1 MQIAPET
8 MHQIAALF
16 KGFDDPTRIHIL
28 SLLIEGERCVGEIAD
43 TMNLTQSAV
52 SHQLRILKAM
62 KLIKYRRDGKNL
74 FYSLADDHVLCIL
87 QTGLPNAPA
96 RCPTRTWKS
105 GSIWWRVWTVPT
117 APRK

>member
-8 MHQIAALF
+8 MHRIAALF

-28 SLLIEGERCVGEIAD
+28 SLLTEGERCVGEIAN

-52 SHQLRILKAM
+52 SHHLRILKAM

-87 QTGLPNAPA
+87 QTGLD
-96 RCPTRTWKS
+96 
-105 GSIWWRVWTVPT
+105 SINTNP
-117 APRK
+117 

>member
-8 MHQIAALF
+8 MHRIAALF

-52 SHQLRILKAM
+52 SHQLRILAEAGY
-62 KLIKYRRDGKNL
+62 IGVAGHII
-74 FYSLADDHVLCIL
+74 LAVVVITHHADVVRH
-87 QTGLPNAPA
+87 T
-96 RCPTRTWKS
+96 
-105 GSIWWRVWTVPT
+105 
-117 APRK
+117 

>member
-8 MHQIAALF
+8 MQQLATLF
-16 KGFDDPTRIHIL
+16 KGFDNPTRIHIL

-62 KLIKYRRDGKNL
+62 KLIKNRRDGKNL
-74 FYSLADDHVLCIL
+74 FYSLADDHVRCIL
-87 QTGLPNAPA
+87 QTGLDYFSVKA
-96 RCPTRTWKS
+96 
-105 GSIWWRVWTVPT
+105 
-117 APRK
+117 